1 MQVTKIM
8 PSEQSDKH
16 TTHKFTQ
23 DQLQVEFGYM
33 QAEKVTK
40 KLLEK
45 GLITREEFELIMA
58 ENKRTFPTYLSP
70 LI

>member
-23 DQLQVEFGYM
+23 DQLQVEFDYM

>member
-8 PSEQSDKH
+8 PSEQGDTP

-23 DQLQVEFGYM
+23 DQLKVEFGYM

>member
-23 DQLQVEFGYM
+23 DQLKVEFGYM